1 MKSNPLIQLLAV
13 FSRKEVTRFKDFV
26 YSPYHNKHRGVRL
39 LVGHLSQIYP
49 NFTEKSCTREG
60 LFQILFP
67 DEGHDQAKLATV
79 FTYALRLAEQ
89 FLITEQ
95 FREREGLHRV
105 LLLQNLRQKEQNR
118 YYQKVLK
125 TQSRWLE
132 GQTYRDGA
140 HFNRRFLLLAE
151 ADLFFSEQ
159 ARYSK
164 GGSIQRKQDSL
175 DHFYLSEKLKDACE
189 MQVRRRI
196 MQQEYQNPLFE
207 ALLAEVA
214 ANPSQYAAVPPVVV
228 YFQLYQMIR
237 HGADADYRRALEVI
251 REKAP
256 FFPKREL
263 QNLYNYLQNH
273 CIQQINQGHR
283 HFLKEIF
290 ELYKFQLE
298 DDLLFINGYLPEW
311 HYKNIVSTGLLL
323 HETAW
328 VRDFIEGYKKHL
340 PPDVVDNAYSYNL
353 AFYYYETQQYGRVLD
368 LLVHLEY
375 SDLRYALNA
384 KLLLLKT
391 YYDLD
396 EYETLLSL
404 SDSFRQYLQ
413 RKKEI
418 SDFNRQGYYQL
429 LRFTRRAI
437 QIKMKVGYVARERLR
452 GELQKL
458 RAEIETTNTRF
469 GQAWLESKLRE
480 IEGMVA

>member
-1 MKSNPLIQLLAV
+1 M
-13 FSRKEVTRFKDFV
+13 TRFKEFV
-26 YSPYHNKHRGVRL
+26 HSPYHNKHRGVRA
-39 LVGHLSQIYP
+39 LVEHLSQIYP
-49 NFTEKSCTREG
+49 DFSEKSCDRSC
-60 LFQILFP
+60 LFQVIFP
-67 DEGHDQAKLATV
+67 GEAHDQSKLATV
-79 FTYALRLAEQ
+79 FTYAMRMGEQ

-95 FREREGLHRV
+95 FRQREGLHRV

-118 YYQKVLK
+118 HYEKVLK
-125 TQSRWLE
+125 TQTQWLE
-132 GQTYRDGA
+132 RNPYRDGT
-140 HFNRRFLLLAE
+140 HFNRRFLMLAE
-151 ADLFFSEQ
+151 ADQYFSEQ
-159 ARYSK
+159 ARYSR

-175 DHFYLSEKLKDACE
+175 DHYYLSKKLKDACE
-189 MQVRRRI
+189 MHVRRRI

-207 ALLAEVA
+207 ALLQEVRS
-214 ANPSQYAAVPPVVV
+214 NLSQYAAVPPVMV

-237 HGADADYRRALEVI
+237 NGGDQDYHQALEAV

-273 CIQQINQGHR
+273 CIQQINQGNR
-283 HFLKEIF
+283 NFLKEIF

-311 HYKNIVSTGLLL
+311 HYKNIVSSGLLL
-323 HETAW
+323 GEQAW
-328 VRDFIEGYKKHL
+328 VKDFIENYRTHL
-340 PPDVVDNAYSYNL
+340 APDVVENAYSYNL

-375 SDLRYALNA
+375 SDVRYALNA

-404 SDSFRQYLQ
+404 SDSFRHYLQ

-418 SDFNRQGYYQL
+418 SDFNREGYYQL
-429 LRFTRRAI
+429 LRFTRKAI
-437 QIKMKVGYVARERLR
+437 QIKMKVGYVSRERSMND
-452 GELQKL
+452 LQKL
-458 RAEIETTNTRF
+458 RTEIEKAKTRF
-469 GQAWLESKLRE
+469 SQAWLESKLQE
-480 IEGMVA
+480 IDKMVG